1 MQDDDYGAAEIPDKF
16 YFKIGEV
23 SDIAGVPPYVLRFWE
38 TEFKQIKPKRTDA
51 GQRLYRKQDVALVL
65 TIKHLLYNRK
75 FTIEGA
81 RQHLKKKPGS
91 PSAPA
96 PVSAPV
102 GAAPDIA
109 EIKAELIRIRSLIDA
124 HRLR

>member
-1 MQDDDYGAAEIPDKF
+1 MKEEAHGAVDIPDKF

-23 SDIAGVPPYVLRFWE
+23 SDIAGVAPYVLRFWE

-65 TIKHLLYNRK
+65 RIKHLLYRKK

-81 RQHLKKKPGS
+81 RQHLKKKPDTVPG
-91 PSAPA
+91 
-96 PVSAPV
+96 PVQAVPTP
-102 GAAPDIA
+102 GIA
-109 EIKAELIRIRSLIDA
+109 EIRDELIRIRELIDG
-124 HRLR
+124 HRH

>member
-1 MQDDDYGAAEIPDKF
+1 MKEEAYGAVEIPDKF

-23 SDIAGVPPYVLRFWE
+23 SDIAGVAPYVLRFWE

-65 TIKHLLYNRK
+65 RIKHLLYHRK

-81 RQHLKKKPGS
+81 RQHLKKKPDAIPG
-91 PSAPA
+91 
-96 PVSAPV
+96 PVSAVESP
-102 GAAPDIA
+102 PI
-109 EIKAELIRIRSLIDA
+109 LLRSE
-124 HRLR
+124 RN

>member
-1 MQDDDYGAAEIPDKF
+1 MKEEAHGAVDIPDKF

-23 SDIAGVPPYVLRFWE
+23 SDIVGVAPYVLRFWE

-65 TIKHLLYNRK
+65 RIKDLLYRRK

-81 RQHLKKKPGS
+81 RQYLKKKPDIV
-91 PSAPA
+91 PE
-96 PVSAPV
+96 PV
-102 GAAPDIA
+102 AAVPTPGIA
-109 EIKAELIRIRSLIDA
+109 EIRDELIRIRELIDG
-124 HRLR
+124 HRR